1 MSDANLYTFCFRVFL
16 AAQAQNMVALESKA
30 GGPFR
35 AGCSHDQESFGV
47 EVAAD
52 QLVCQIDRQTC
63 ANVVC

>member
-1 MSDANLYTFCFRVFL
+1 
-16 AAQAQNMVALESKA
+16 MVALESKA

-52 QLVCQIDRQTC
+52 QLVRQIDRQTR